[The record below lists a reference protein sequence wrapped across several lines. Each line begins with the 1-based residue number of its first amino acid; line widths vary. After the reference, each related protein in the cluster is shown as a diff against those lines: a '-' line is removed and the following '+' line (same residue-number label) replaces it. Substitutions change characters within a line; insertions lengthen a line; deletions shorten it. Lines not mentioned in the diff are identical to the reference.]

1 MSDYIISIFITFVA
15 IATPLAL
22 VPLLDLI
29 CPLPGHVLERHQSGM
44 SKKQR
49 LFDAVRRYALPF
61 CEKVATSVTR
71 AAGLRK
77 IAYGTPFFV
86 HSPVAHITFASR
98 PRRPLQKESNKAITG
113 RLRAPEHLIGARQH
127 RAGSWSG

>member
-1 MSDYIISIFITFVA
+1 MSDYIISIVIAFVA

-29 CPLPGHVLERHQSGM
+29 CPLSGRFLERNHQSGI

-61 CEKVATSVTR
+61 CEKVGTSPTPP
-71 AAGLRK
+71 AGLRK
-77 IAYGTPFFV
+77 T
-86 HSPVAHITFASR
+86 
-98 PRRPLQKESNKAITG
+98 
-113 RLRAPEHLIGARQH
+113 
-127 RAGSWSG
+127 